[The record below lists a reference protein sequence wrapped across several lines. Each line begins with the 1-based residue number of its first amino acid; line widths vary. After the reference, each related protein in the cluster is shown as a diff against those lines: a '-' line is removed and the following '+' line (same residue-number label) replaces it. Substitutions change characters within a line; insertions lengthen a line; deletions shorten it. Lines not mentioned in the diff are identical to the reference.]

1 MLLETFSADVPGVLV
16 VGLKCVP
23 VQSREQLVVV
33 EQQMQTL
40 SFTQRTVTAGA
51 ATIFATAG
59 IAHFLVPAPLT
70 RMIPPYLPAHFA
82 LVLVSGLFEIAGGI
96 GLLVPRLRRTA
107 AWGLSALLVA
117 ILPANVYMAIHPA
130 ETGFGAFPSLLLWIR
145 ILLLPVFIWG
155 LLWCSSPR
163 RDGTGGRSS
172 CTASAQN

>member
-1 MLLETFSADVPGVLV
+1 
-16 VGLKCVP
+16 
-23 VQSREQLVVV
+23 
-33 EQQMQTL
+33 MQTL
-40 SFTQRTVTAGA
+40 SFPQRTVTVGV
-51 ATIFATAG
+51 ATIFAIAG

-130 ETGFGAFPSLLLWIR
+130 EAGFGAFPSLLLWIR

-163 RDGTGGRSS
+163 HDGTSS
-172 CTASAQN
+172 VTK

>member
-1 MLLETFSADVPGVLV
+1 MLLETCSDDAPGLLV

-23 VQSREQLVVV
+23 VQSRGQLVGV

-40 SFTQRTVTAGA
+40 SFAQRTVTVGA
-51 ATIFATAG
+51 ATIFAAAG

-96 GLLVPRLRRTA
+96 GLLVPGLRRTA

-130 ETGFGAFPSLLLWIR
+130 EAGFGAVPSLLLWIR
-145 ILLLPVFIWG
+145 ILLMPVFIWG

-163 RDGTGGRSS
+163 RDGAGGRSS
-172 CTASAQN
+172 RTASAQN